1 MSRYWRSGV
10 ITASVLFLEGC
21 ALYLAFA
28 AISAVTQAPAVK
40 LPFWLVLLAL
50 VWGFALSS
58 YLLTVKVT
66 PRIRGLI
73 GLAAGIPS
81 ILVLAAFNTGLG
93 LIPAGA
99 LSWGGLETALVFG
112 ASVLFLLAVWWRA
125 VEVSRDEASLET
137 VRSAFLIGLIV
148 LFVAVV
154 VDSLS
159 PVAVVN
165 GFLVVGYFAV
175 GLASL
180 ALARFS
186 FESGDGTGMSTD
198 WFIAVFVSVGGVLAL
213 ALAVS
218 AAGVGGLGDLTR
230 QLVSAIG
237 EAGLWLLKPVFLLL
251 GVFASALVTIGNWLS
266 GFFGG
271 GNLDG
276 LVEAQQRL
284 AEFHQSLQEE
294 AQDGG
299 PPVALLTALKWL
311 AFFVTATVAAWLLY
325 KLFRARRFLARSGA
339 VTETRESSFSWK
351 QVNDDVTGFL
361 GDWWANLW
369 AVRPGTG
376 RRRGEPGNPREFYH
390 GLLRLAERVGQPR
403 EEWQTPREHQ
413 RTLVG
418 LLPADPVGRIVDDFQ
433 AYHYGNWELE
443 PGVVERLSEAW
454 RELNTFLREQQAA
467 S

>member
-1 MSRYWRSGV
+1 MSRNWRSGA

-28 AISAVTQAPAVK
+28 AISAATQAPAVK

-73 GLAAGIPS
+73 GIAAGIPS

-125 VEVSRDEASLET
+125 VEVSRDEASLES

-159 PVAVVN
+159 PVAVVS

-175 GLASL
+175 GLVGL

-186 FESGDGTGMSTD
+186 FESGDASGMSTD
-198 WFIAVFVSVGGVLAL
+198 WFITVFVSVGACWLWRWQLAPRG
-213 ALAVS
+213 S
-218 AAGVGGLGDLTR
+218 AD
-230 QLVSAIG
+230 
-237 EAGLWLLKPVFLLL
+237 W
-251 GVFASALVTIGNWLS
+251 
-266 GFFGG
+266 
-271 GNLDG
+271 
-276 LVEAQQRL
+276 
-284 AEFHQSLQEE
+284 
-294 AQDGG
+294 
-299 PPVALLTALKWL
+299 
-311 AFFVTATVAAWLLY
+311 AT
-325 KLFRARRFLARSGA
+325 
-339 VTETRESSFSWK
+339 
-351 QVNDDVTGFL
+351 
-361 GDWWANLW
+361 
-369 AVRPGTG
+369 
-376 RRRGEPGNPREFYH
+376 
-390 GLLRLAERVGQPR
+390 
-403 EEWQTPREHQ
+403 
-413 RTLVG
+413 
-418 LLPADPVGRIVDDFQ
+418 
-433 AYHYGNWELE
+433 
-443 PGVVERLSEAW
+443 
-454 RELNTFLREQQAA
+454 
-467 S
+467 